1 METPIPTSSK
11 FLSLV
16 LRHQPHL
23 IGLSLDEQGWASVE
37 ELLHRVQQSGR
48 ELLPEQLQ
56 SIVANCPKQ
65 RFRFSEDGLRIRA
78 NQGHSLPIE
87 LGLAP
92 QVPPQRLYHGT
103 AEATLES
110 IRQQGLLRQSRHH
123 VHLSSDPISARTVG
137 MRHGKPR
144 VLGIRA
150 LQMHQNGHLFY
161 QSDNGVWLTETV
173 PVEYLEFI

>member
-56 SIVANCPKQ
+56 AIVANCPKQ

-78 NQGHSLPIE
+78 SQGHSISIQLDLP
-87 LGLAP
+87 P
-92 QVPPQRLYHGT
+92 QVPPERLYHGT
-103 AEATLES
+103 AESSLES
-110 IRQQGLLRQSRHH
+110 IRQQGLLRQNRHH
-123 VHLSSDPISARTVG
+123 VHLSSDPQTARNVG